1 MKDKYITLNDSE
13 CEIVSMELR
22 VSVEDLCSSIDLPD
36 ILEHYDEEDVVEW
49 VIAEGSEPLLLI
61 ERLRDEQLGTR
72 SLQTLLEGTL
82 KQSAMRCGSSDC
94 IEAVTEWAT
103 SNDARHYDR
112 DLLHALLDNMTDDAI
127 LDALTTHERTK
138 ALVGRRQ
145 APSSVSAVEYANLRG
160 LDVEALMKDTV
171 EVLDSA
177 SIVVQSICL
186 INGMMTRDPASMV
199 KAPMYAALTSSRD
212 RLKQFWE
219 MVSHEYEE
227 MRKDGRIAS
236 DDEESPVPTT
246 EEAAALRAVGTV
258 HITEPVPGVYN
269 GLDAAAQSSSDT

>member
-49 VIAEGSEPLLLI
+49 VITEGSEPLMLI

-72 SLQTLLEGTL
+72 SLQTLFEGTL
-82 KQSAMRCGSSDC
+82 EAVSSPTRGSLHDC
-94 IEAVTEWAT
+94 IEAITDWTAKPDT
-103 SNDARHYDR
+103 TRAR
-112 DLLHALLDNMTDDAI
+112 DLLSSLLDNMTDDAI
-127 LDALTTHERTK
+127 LDVLTTHERTK
-138 ALVGRRQ
+138 ALVGQRQ
-145 APSSVSAVEYANLRG
+145 APSSVSAVEYAKLRG

-171 EVLDSA
+171 EVLENA
-177 SIVVQSICL
+177 AALVQCIGI
-186 INGMMTRDPASMV
+186 INGLITKDPTNTV

-236 DDEESPVPTT
+236 DEAEQMLDAAHEAMHLEP
-246 EEAAALRAVGTV
+246 EEAVAQKAAAQM
-258 HITEPVPGVYN
+258 
-269 GLDAAAQSSSDT
+269 LDAAAQSSSGT